1 MDAAVLIARLLLAA
15 VFALAAAT
23 KLRDPAATVRA
34 IVGLGA
40 SPRLARPG
48 KWLLPAA
55 ELAVAVALIVTPL
68 AVAGAVAACVLLLVF
83 TGAIVNALR
92 LSRRPDCGCFGSLT
106 SKPVSIRTAG
116 RNAVLAG
123 VALFV
128 AVAGPGASLS
138 TALTVIL
145 LVGLAAAVAL
155 IATHRRPAQTA
166 WRTGPAIVPPAPET
180 RRGIAIGEPAPEFE
194 LAGPC
199 GSTASLGSL
208 RSSGLP
214 VVVLFLSAGC
224 GSCRE
229 LHPHLR
235 RWQVTLA
242 EHVTLAAI
250 VAGNEDAALTLC
262 TEHGVDNVLYDDAP
276 APLWQSYHMPGTPSG
291 VVIAPDGRVASAS
304 VSGAEALEELV
315 RQTIRNGLQTAEAW
329 KQPTPVA

>member
-1 MDAAVLIARLLLAA
+1 MDAAVLVARLLLAA

-40 SPRLARPG
+40 SPRLAGPG
-48 KWLLPAA
+48 KWFLPAA
-55 ELAVAVALIVTPL
+55 ELAVAVALMVTPL

-83 TGAIVNALR
+83 TGAILNALR

-116 RNAVLAG
+116 RNGLLAAI
-123 VALFV
+123 ALFV
-128 AVAGPGASLS
+128 AVAGPGASPS
-138 TALTVIL
+138 TAVTVAL
-145 LVGLAAAVAL
+145 LVGAGAAVAL
-155 IATHRRPAQTA
+155 VATHRRPAQSA
-166 WRTGPAIVPPAPET
+166 WPTGPAIVPAPET
-180 RRGIAIGEPAPEFE
+180 RRGIAQGEMAPEFE

-199 GSTASLGSL
+199 GATASLSSL
-208 RSSGLP
+208 RGSGLP
-214 VVVLFLSAGC
+214 VVLLFLSAGC

-229 LHPHLR
+229 LHPHLH

-242 EHVTLAAI
+242 EHVTLAAV
-250 VAGNEDAALTLC
+250 VAGNEDAALALC

-276 APLWQSYHMPGTPSG
+276 APLWHSYHMPGTPSG
-291 VVIAPDGRVASAS
+291 VVVAPDGRVASAS
-304 VSGAEALEELV
+304 VSGAQALEELV